1 MADRHSGR
9 ARRVLGRRG
18 KTRVARRGEGGATLV
33 EYALV
38 LALVAVVSVGGLS
51 FLGSS
56 VRASMSKV
64 AAQIA
69 DGCGGDGVFQILVD
83 GQSCTADPWPLRA
96 TLGQGTTFYLTTTG
110 GSPPVRYVSVCTNCA
125 GDFDLVSG
133 MGTLEVLPGA
143 PAGPLP
149 LLQVTATDSSGR
161 TTANDLSI
169 LVAPRTLDSVV
180 PIPVGAKCTYVGKS
194 GSDYLGTCASTA
206 WLDGYYIFTTNG
218 WDLIVA
224 SSAVGDGEIGDTEA
238 LGAGTHQGGFT
249 GVPDGPW
256 TCAKPEPKG
265 FCSELAT
272 NASGLL
278 ANPSDGA
285 LGGWG

>member
-1 MADRHSGR
+1 MADRQNGR

-56 VRASMSKV
+56 VRASMNKV

-83 GQSCTADPWPLRA
+83 GQPCTADPWPLTA
-96 TLGQGTTFYLTTTG
+96 TLGRGTTFYLTTDG
-110 GSPPVRYVSVCTNCA
+110 GSPPVVYASGCTNCS
-125 GDFDLVSG
+125 GDFDLVG
-133 MGTLEVLPGA
+133 GLGTLEVLPGA
-143 PAGPLP
+143 PPGPLP
-149 LLQVTATDSSGR
+149 LLRVTATDSSGR
-161 TTANDLSI
+161 TTTNDLSI
-169 LVAPRTLDSVV
+169 LVAPSTLESVV
-180 PIPVGAKCTYVGKS
+180 PIPVGAKCTYIRKS
-194 GSDYLGTCASTA
+194 GSDYLGSCDSTA
-206 WLDGYYIFTTNG
+206 WLDGYYLFTTNG
-218 WDLIVA
+218 WNLIVA
-224 SSAVGDGEIGDTEA
+224 SSAVGDGEIGGTEA

-256 TCAKPEPKG
+256 TCAGPEPGG

-272 NASGLL
+272 NTSGPLT
-278 ANPSDGA
+278 NPSDGA